1 LFGMSELQVASLLIH
16 GHASPT
22 LRLAEVIG
30 ALSYALDLTEGQP
43 PGHSLRCGW
52 IGMQIAA
59 SLGFDEETQADLL
72 YTLLLKDTG
81 CSSNAARLWELYG
94 GDERRVKHD
103 FKTVDA
109 QSTGQVARFVLR
121 HAGRGETLARR
132 VGRLLTLVRHG
143 QELATEVIQARCE
156 RGAAIAGQLGFG
168 ARVAAGIYSLD
179 EHWNGGGRPE
189 GLAGAAIPLGARI
202 ALLAQVVDVFHTVGG
217 PESARAEA
225 AKRAGAWFDPGLVG
239 VFLTLS
245 QTDAFWRGLDASGLA
260 ERVAGLEPLP
270 RAIFIDDAR
279 LDTITAAF
287 ADVVDAKSPYTAGHS
302 RRVADYSAAIAA
314 GLGFSVPEQGALRR
328 AALLHDVGKLGV
340 SNGILDKPGKLDSQE
355 WEEVRR
361 HPVLSQEI
369 LTRVSVFRP
378 IAALASAHH
387 ERLDGRGYPNKL
399 EAGQI
404 ALETRIISAADVF
417 DAITAERP
425 YRGAVPVAECL
436 GIMQRD
442 RGTAIDGTCLDAL
455 VAHVGEAGRL

>member
-1 LFGMSELQVASLLIH
+1 MSEVEVTSSLINCQDRR
-16 GHASPT
+16 T

-52 IGMQIAA
+52 IGMQIGAG
-59 SLGFDEETQADLL
+59 LGLDEETRADLL

-109 QSTGQVARFVLR
+109 QSTAQVARFVLR
-121 HAGRGETLARR
+121 HAGAGDTLGRR
-132 VGRLLTLVRHG
+132 IGRLLTLVRHG
-143 QELATEVIQARCE
+143 QDLATEVIQARCE

-189 GLAGAAIPLGARI
+189 GLADRAIPLGARI
-202 ALLAQVVDVFHTVGG
+202 ALLAQVVDVFHAAGG
-217 PESARAEA
+217 PEAARAEA
-225 AKRAGAWFDPGLVG
+225 VKRGGTWFDPGLVA

-245 QTDAFWRGLDASGLA
+245 QTDAFWRGLDEAGLT
-260 ERVAGLEPLP
+260 ERVIGLEPMP

-279 LDTITAAF
+279 LETITAAF
-287 ADVVDAKSPYTAGHS
+287 ADVIDAKSPYTAGHS
-302 RRVADYSAAIAA
+302 RRVADYSAGIAA
-314 GLGFSVPEQGALRR
+314 GLGLSPARQEALRR
-328 AALLHDVGKLGV
+328 AALLHDLGKLGV
-340 SNGILDKPGKLDSQE
+340 SNGILDKPGKLDGPE
-355 WEEVRR
+355 WDEVRR

-369 LTRVSVFRP
+369 LERVSVFRS
-378 IAALASAHH
+378 IAAFAGAHH
-387 ERLDGRGYPNKL
+387 ERLDGRGYPNGL

-404 ALETRIISAADVF
+404 ALETRIITTADIF

-436 GIMQRD
+436 EIMQRD
-442 RGTAIDGTCLDAL
+442 RDIAIDGSCLDAL
-455 VAHVGEAGRL
+455 AAHAGATGRL

>member
-1 LFGMSELQVASLLIH
+1 MSEANAPSALLDC
-16 GHASPT
+16 HAGPT

-52 IGMQIAA
+52 IGMQIGAN
-59 SLGFDEETQADLL
+59 LGLDDETQADLL

-94 GDERRVKHD
+94 GDERRVKQD

-109 QSTGQVARFVLR
+109 QSMAQVARFVLR
-121 HAGRGETLARR
+121 HAGPGETLGRR
-132 VGRLLTLVRHG
+132 IGRLLTLVRHG
-143 QELATEVIQARCE
+143 HELATEVIQARCE

-189 GLAGAAIPLGARI
+189 GLVGSAIPLGARI
-202 ALLAQVVDVFHTVGG
+202 ALLAQVIDVFHSVGG
-217 PESARAEA
+217 PEAARVEA
-225 AKRAGAWFDPGLVG
+225 TKRAGTWFDPGLVA

-245 QTDAFWRGLDASGLA
+245 QTDAFWRGLDEAGLA
-260 ERVAGLEPLP
+260 DRVSGLEPVP
-270 RAIFIDDAR
+270 RAIFIDDTR
-279 LDTITAAF
+279 LETITAAF
-287 ADVVDAKSPYTAGHS
+287 ADVIDAKSPYTAGHS
-302 RRVADYSAAIAA
+302 RRVADYSAGIAA
-314 GLGFSVPEQGALRR
+314 GLGFSAARQQALRR

-340 SNGILDKPGKLDSQE
+340 SNGILDKPGKLDGEE
-355 WEEVRR
+355 WDQIRR

-369 LTRVSVFRP
+369 LARVSVFRP
-378 IAALASAHH
+378 LAAVAGAHH

-404 ALETRIISAADVF
+404 ALETRVISAADVF

-425 YRGAVPVAECL
+425 YRGPVPVAECL
-436 GIMQRD
+436 AIMQRD
-442 RGTAIDGTCLDAL
+442 RDTAIDGTCLDAL
-455 VAHVGEAGRL
+455 AAHVGETGKL

>member
-1 LFGMSELQVASLLIH
+1 MPASNATSALI
-16 GHASPT
+16 GVLARPT

-52 IGMQIAA
+52 IGMQIGAA
-59 SLGFDEETQADLL
+59 LGLDAETQADLL

-94 GDERRVKHD
+94 GDERIVKRD

-109 QSTGQVARFVLR
+109 QSMAHGARFVLR
-121 HAGRGETLARR
+121 HAGVGDTLGRR
-132 VGRLLTLVRHG
+132 IGRLLTLVRHG
-143 QELATEVIQARCE
+143 PELATEVIKARCE

-189 GLAGAAIPLGARI
+189 GLAEQAIPLGARL
-202 ALLAQVVDVFHTVGG
+202 ALLAQVVDVFHTAGG
-217 PESARAEA
+217 PEQARAEV
-225 AKRAGAWFDPGLVG
+225 AKRAGIWFDPGLVA

-245 QTDAFWRGLDASGLA
+245 QTEAFWRGLDDAGLA
-260 ERVAGLEPLP
+260 ERVAGLEPMP

-279 LDTITAAF
+279 LETITAAF
-287 ADVVDAKSPYTAGHS
+287 ADVIDAKSPYTAGHS
-302 RRVADYSAAIAA
+302 RRVADYSAGIAA
-314 GLGFSVPEQGALRR
+314 GLGLPVARQEALRR

-340 SNGILDKPGKLDSQE
+340 SNGILDKPGSLDREE
-355 WEEVRR
+355 WDEVRR
-361 HPVLSQEI
+361 HPALSQEI
-369 LTRVSVFRP
+369 LGRVSVFSP
-378 IAALASAHH
+378 IAAFAGAHH

-399 EAGQI
+399 EAEQI

-436 GIMQRD
+436 DIMQRD
-442 RGTAIDGTCLDAL
+442 RGTAIDGACLDAL
-455 VAHVGEAGRL
+455 AAHVGATEEV

>member
-1 LFGMSELQVASLLIH
+1 MSDVSLASSLLGCH
-16 GHASPT
+16 PEPT

-52 IGMQIAA
+52 IGMQIGA
-59 SLGFDEETQADLL
+59 SLGLDEETQADLL

-109 QSTGQVARFVLR
+109 QSMAQVGRFVLR
-121 HAGRGETLARR
+121 HAGVGDTLGRR
-132 VGRLLTLVRHG
+132 IGRLLTLVRHG
-143 QELATEVIQARCE
+143 QDLATEVIQARCE
-156 RGAAIAGQLGFG
+156 RGAAIAGQIGFG
-168 ARVAAGIYSLD
+168 ARVAAGIFSLD

-189 GLAGAAIPLGARI
+189 GLAGQAIPLGARI
-202 ALLAQVVDVFHTVGG
+202 ALLAQVIDVFHSAGG
-217 PESARAEA
+217 PEAARAEA
-225 AKRAGAWFDPGLVG
+225 VKRTGVWFDPGLVG

-245 QTDAFWRGLDASGLA
+245 QTDAFWRGLEGAGLA
-260 ERVAGLEPLP
+260 ERVAGLEPMP
-270 RAIFIDDAR
+270 RAIFIDDER
-279 LDTITAAF
+279 LETITAAF

-302 RRVADYSAAIAA
+302 RRVADYSVGIAA
-314 GLGFSVPEQGALRR
+314 SLGFPAARQEALRR

-340 SNGILDKPGKLDSQE
+340 SNGILDKPGKLDARE
-355 WEEVRR
+355 WDEVRR

-369 LTRVSVFRP
+369 LARVSVFRS
-378 IAALASAHH
+378 IAELAGAHH

-404 ALETRIISAADVF
+404 ALDTRIISAADVF

-425 YRGAVPVAECL
+425 YRAAVPVAECL
-436 GIMQRD
+436 DIMQRD

-455 VAHVGEAGRL
+455 AAHVGGIGL